1 MEGTRDLACDH
12 ADAEFLGGGGSALY
26 YRCAAC
32 GEALV
37 VQGGKRWALQSISA
51 PA

>member
-26 YRCAAC
+26 YRCEAC
-32 GEALV
+32 GKALV
-37 VQGGKRWALQSISA
+37 VQGGKRWGLRPRAA
-51 PA
+51 

>member
-1 MEGTRDLACDH
+1 MDGTRDAACDH

-26 YRCAAC
+26 YRCEAC

-37 VQGGKRWALQSISA
+37 AQGGKVWGLRATA
-51 PA
+51 A